1 MESVVR
7 NKQLTLS
14 WKSGLAIFFGSI
26 LIGLLFFHFGRL
38 ALARPTIFS
47 VIVIA
52 TVFTVRWKQRHHVW
66 FWVTMTIFSGLHV
79 LLILSIPWT
88 TRWVP
93 AIVLAPIGLVDFYVM
108 LVVLSAVGKFAE
120 RATTSET

>member
-93 AIVLAPIGLVDFYVM
+93 AIVLAPIGIVDFYVM
-108 LVVLSAVGKFAE
+108 LAVLSAVGKLAE
-120 RATTSET
+120 KGKTP

>member
-1 MESVVR
+1 MESAVR

-26 LIGLLFFHFGRL
+26 LVGLLFFHFGRL

-47 VIVIA
+47 AIVIA
-52 TVFTVRWKQRHHVW
+52 TVFTVRWEQRHHVW
-66 FWVTMTIFSGLHV
+66 FWVIMTIFLGLHV
-79 LLILSIPWT
+79 LLIVSVPWS

-93 AIVLAPIGLVDFYVM
+93 AIVLAPIGIADLCVM
-108 LVVLSAVGKFAE
+108 LAVLSAVGKFAE
-120 RATTSET
+120 NGKTP

>member
-93 AIVLAPIGLVDFYVM
+93 AIVLAPIGIVDFYVM
-108 LVVLSAVGKFAE
+108 LVVLSAVGKLAE
-120 RATTSET
+120 KGKTP